1 MEGKK
6 DKTADR
12 PGRIRLIGA
21 DLDNTL
27 LTRDK
32 RLTRRTADLLEACMD
47 RGIIFAPA
55 TGRVRTGIPDEIAS
69 LKGLRYA
76 LLANGA
82 AVLDLETD
90 QMIYRNGIPYEKA
103 LSLISQLNQYD
114 TFYDF
119 FARGSGWCE
128 ARFYDHPEKYGVE
141 PHIVDLIH
149 KSRRMISSMEE
160 WLMSHPGPVEK
171 FTLFF
176 SDEGLRRQVIT
187 DLSADETLHLT
198 SSLPGNLEINNFSCN
213 KGDAL
218 IALGRHLGIAPEEIM
233 AFGDGNNDYEMIVM
247 AGLGVA
253 MDNAVPEVRKAA
265 DYVTA
270 SCDEEGVAAAI
281 EKFVLQDR

>member
-1 MEGKK
+1 MEGIK
-6 DKTADR
+6 DKTTDR
-12 PGRIRLIGA
+12 FPRIRLIGA

-32 RLTRRTADLLEACMD
+32 RLTKRTADLLEACMA
-47 RGIIFAPA
+47 RGIVFAPA
-55 TGRVRTGIPDEIAS
+55 TGRVRTGIPEEIAS

-90 QMIYRNGIPYEKA
+90 EMIYRNGIPHEKA
-103 LSLISQLNQYD
+103 LSLIRELNSYD

-128 ARFYDHPEKYGVE
+128 ARFYDHPEKYGIE

-149 KSRRMISSMEE
+149 KSRRMISSMED
-160 WLMSHPGPVEK
+160 WLLSHPGPVEK

-176 SDEGLRRQVIT
+176 ADEDLRQRVLA
-187 DLSADETLHLT
+187 DLSEDKTLHVT
-198 SSLPGNLEINNFSCN
+198 SSLPGNLEINNSTCN

-218 IALGRHLGIAPEEIM
+218 IALGRHLGIDREEIM
-233 AFGDGNNDYEMIVM
+233 AFGDGNNDYEMIAM

-253 MDNAVPEVRKAA
+253 MDNAVPEVREAA
-265 DYVTA
+265 DYITA
-270 SCDEEGVAAAI
+270 SCDEEGVAQAI
-281 EKFVLQDR
+281 EKFVLLKE

>member
-119 FARGSGWCE
+119 FA
-128 ARFYDHPEKYGVE
+128 
-141 PHIVDLIH
+141 
-149 KSRRMISSMEE
+149 
-160 WLMSHPGPVEK
+160 
-171 FTLFF
+171 
-176 SDEGLRRQVIT
+176 
-187 DLSADETLHLT
+187 
-198 SSLPGNLEINNFSCN
+198 
-213 KGDAL
+213 
-218 IALGRHLGIAPEEIM
+218 
-233 AFGDGNNDYEMIVM
+233 
-247 AGLGVA
+247 
-253 MDNAVPEVRKAA
+253 
-265 DYVTA
+265 
-270 SCDEEGVAAAI
+270 
-281 EKFVLQDR
+281 